1 MRLTKIL
8 KKYNINNQIRANE
21 VRVIDENG
29 GNLGIMSLAEA
40 LNLAQSKN
48 LDVVEIVKTANPPV
62 VKICDYG
69 KFLYQQ
75 EKTEKKQK
83 AKERGDEMKQ
93 IRLTFNIGKHDM
105 EVRAKQT
112 EEFLKQGLKVQ
123 IEIVLRGREKSHK
136 DLATEKLKNFLN
148 SIQHPY
154 KIIQDIKSSPRG
166 LTIVIG

>member
-1 MRLTKIL
+1 
-8 KKYNINNQIRANE
+8 
-21 VRVIDENG
+21 
-29 GNLGIMSLAEA
+29 
-40 LNLAQSKN
+40 
-48 LDVVEIVKTANPPV
+48 
-62 VKICDYG
+62 
-69 KFLYQQ
+69 
-75 EKTEKKQK
+75 
-83 AKERGDEMKQ
+83 MKQ

-136 DLATEKLKNFLN
+136 DLATEKLKNFLS